1 MISKEGNQDS
11 TIFKISGENHI
22 LSCAFWNGGYM
33 ENVRSVVNH
42 TVCKSFLG
50 DSADYHRYIIEKVVE
65 PNLLPER
72 SVVMLTSVPQQ
83 NMAHGF
89 CEDYLPIWCF
99 ATAGTGNSV
108 SVGEPT
114 AWCEKQ
120 EFGTVNTLVAVDAAM
135 TASALANLF
144 MLATEAKTKVFHDL
158 RIMSANFAELATG
171 TGTDCIT
178 VISRK
183 PVDKNTFQF
192 AGSHTKLG
200 GHAGRLVAE
209 TLKDAILKH
218 WEYKRSFIIYKLH
231 K

>member
-11 TIFKISGENHI
+11 TIFKISGENHV

-50 DSADYHRYIIEKVVE
+50 DSADYHRYIIEKVIE

-89 CEDYLPIWCF
+89 CGDYLPIWCWS
-99 ATAGTGNSV
+99 TAGTGNSV
-108 SVGEPT
+108 SVGEP
-114 AWCEKQ
+114 AVWCEKQ
-120 EFGTVNTLVAVDAAM
+120 KFGTVNILVAVDAAM
-135 TASALANLF
+135 TSSALANLF
-144 MLATEAKTKVFHDL
+144 MLATEAKTKVFHAL
-158 RIMSANFAELATG
+158 GIMSANSKEWATG

-178 VISRK
+178 VVARK
-183 PVDKNTFQF
+183 PIGRNIFQF

-200 GHAGRLVAE
+200 EHVGRLVAK

-218 WEYKRSFIIYKLH
+218 WEH
-231 K
+231 KISHHL